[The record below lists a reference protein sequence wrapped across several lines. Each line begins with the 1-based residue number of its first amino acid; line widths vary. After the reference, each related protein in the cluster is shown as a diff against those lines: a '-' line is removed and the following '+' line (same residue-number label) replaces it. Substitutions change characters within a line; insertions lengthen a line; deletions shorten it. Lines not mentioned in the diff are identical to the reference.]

1 MTTSLWI
8 KDFVN
13 DLAIATGG
21 TMRMDCPACG
31 HKGSFSVSDKDG
43 QRLWFCFHADCGT
56 RGATG
61 FRIRADSTRNPFARP
76 AESKRTT
83 VVKDTEFEIPD
94 GFVPLSRNEAALSYV
109 RKVNAYSAYLE
120 GRADI
125 RYDVRMNRVVYLVKD
140 GKRTV
145 DAAGRA
151 LTNVKPKWW
160 RYGKSGHP
168 FVCGESNRV
177 GVVLED
183 CASACSISDFFSG
196 IALLGT
202 NLQDSHIPVLKRYD
216 RLVVALDKDATS
228 KALTMVR
235 TLSSLRPT
243 SLVILE
249 KDVKEMNTDER
260 ERAFRKYIS

>member
-1 MTTSLWI
+1 MKTTPWI

-13 DLAIATGG
+13 DLPIASGG
-21 TMRMDCPACG
+21 NMRMDCPACG

-43 QRLWFCFHADCGT
+43 QRLWFCFHADCNVRGT
-56 RGATG
+56 TE
-61 FRIRADSTRNPFARP
+61 FRIRRESTRNPFARQIEQP
-76 AESKRTT
+76 KKTESLS
-83 VVKDTEFEIPD
+83 FEMPD
-94 GFVPLSRNEAALSYV
+94 SFIPLSRNTKALAYV
-109 RKVNAYSAYLE
+109 KKVNAYKSYLD

-140 GKRTV
+140 GRRTV

-151 LTNVKPKWW
+151 LTNIKPKWW

-177 GVVLED
+177 GIILED
-183 CASACSISDFFSG
+183 CASACSVSDVFSG

-216 RLVVALDKDATS
+216 RLVVALDKDATD
-228 KALTMVR
+228 KALEMVR
-235 TLSSLRPT
+235 RLQSIRPT
-243 SLVILE
+243 GLVILQ

-260 ERAFRKYIS
+260 ERTFRKYIS